1 VLVSNVARRAW
12 PIAVVAVR
20 STALIAVML
29 VLIYVVLP
37 AALVA
42 AGPQGLVGG

>member
-1 VLVSNVARRAW
+1 VSDVARRAW
-12 PIAVVAVR
+12 PVALIAVR

-42 AGPQGLVGG
+42 AGSQGLIGG

>member
-1 VLVSNVARRAW
+1 MSDAVRRAW
-12 PIAVVAVR
+12 PIAVVALR

-42 AGPQGLVGG
+42 AGPPGLAGG